1 MLSNHG
7 GLNSDR
13 LHSKHPLY
21 FQESNLKKGKK
32 EIGEEAVWVLS
43 SAKQGNGIHQLRDNN
58 LETFWQS
65 DGPIPHLVDIQ
76 FTKKTKISEI
86 AFYLDIK
93 TDESYT
99 PEILS
104 IRGGI
109 HMQNLKEIEQV
120 QLDNPTGW
128 ITVPLKT
135 TKEDGSIQPFI
146 YTMNLQV
153 AVIQMFHSG
162 KDTHVRQVKVFGVSE
177 TGEKKEAL
185 PTATGEGINFNYC
198 MR

>member
-1 MLSNHG
+1 MMTIERGRTVS
-7 GLNSDR
+7 
-13 LHSKHPLY
+13 PLY
-21 FQESNLKKGKK
+21 IQESNLKKGKR
-32 EIGEEAVWVLS
+32 EIGEDAVWVLS
-43 SAKQGNGIHQLRDNN
+43 SAKQGNGVHQLRDNN

-76 FTKKTKISEI
+76 FLKKTKISEI
-86 AFYLDIK
+86 SFYLDIK

-109 HMQNLKEIEQV
+109 HMQNLKEIVAVTLE
-120 QLDNPTGW
+120 NPQGW

-135 TKEDGSIQPFI
+135 TKEDGSIQPFV

-153 AVIQMFHSG
+153 AVLQMFHSG
-162 KDTHVRQVKVFGVSE
+162 KDTHIRQVKIFGVQ
-177 TGEKKEAL
+177 
-185 PTATGEGINFNYC
+185 EGGDRKDGSVNSTDILNFNYC
-198 MR
+198 LR